1 MITNL
6 QIVHDLDK
14 QERLEQ
20 EDSTERIFGDKG
32 SCEDIYEMVFPRL
45 SFLNLDG
52 TLIDAHLDIF
62 KQLSPLF

>member
-20 EDSTERIFGDKG
+20 EDSTERIFGDK
-32 SCEDIYEMVFPRL
+32 SQCEDIYETVFPRL

-52 TLIDAHLDIF
+52 TLIDAHLSIF
-62 KQLSPLF
+62 K